1 MSQHSHPLNQP
12 VPAGHPQ
19 RITDA
24 DESRSADMH
33 SRTVKYTISM
43 SVRMACFITAFFVHG
58 WIQVV
63 MLVLAVILPYFAVV
77 VANASGADLAKR
89 TETNYYDG
97 GPAEPAMLAGAP
109 AGPVGDDDPQKPAS
123 KEESRND
130 DSTSGSR
137 RDNTG
142 PFGSGSSTTGPEDDD
157 EPDLLSGQ
165 WYVPGGDE
173 DEPQEAQRDHHH
185 HGHPGRPGN
194 EREHG

>member
-1 MSQHSHPLNQP
+1 MSQHSYPLNQP

-43 SVRMACFITAFFVHG
+43 SVRMACFIAAFFVHG

-63 MLVLAVILPYFAVV
+63 MLILAVILPYFAVV

-97 GPAEPAMLAGAP
+97 GPTEPAMLAGAAADGTKDEAP
-109 AGPVGDDDPQKPAS
+109 QDPTAKDESNTDDPT
-123 KEESRND
+123 E
-130 DSTSGSR
+130 GSEGTT
-137 RDNTG
+137 TG
-142 PFGSGSSTTGPEDDD
+142 PFDPASGSTSPQEDA
-157 EPDLLSGQ
+157 EPDLLSGH
-165 WYVPGGDE
+165 WYVPDE
-173 DEPQEAQRDHHH
+173 AEEPQQEERVHHH
-185 HGHPGRPGN
+185 HGHRHRPGS

>member
-24 DESRSADMH
+24 DESRSADRH

-63 MLVLAVILPYFAVV
+63 MLILAVVLPYFAVV

-89 TETNYYDG
+89 TETNYYEG
-97 GPAEPAMLAGAP
+97 GPGEPAMLDGAP
-109 AGPVGDDDPQKPAS
+109 AATVGDDDAQQPSAEDRRETP
-123 KEESRND
+123 D
-130 DSTSGSR
+130 GSV
-137 RDNTG
+137 DV
-142 PFGSGSSTTGPEDDD
+142 D
-157 EPDLLSGQ
+157 EPYLLSGH
-165 WYVPGGDE
+165 WYDPEADA
-173 DEPQEAQRDHHH
+173 DEPPEDPPRRNHHS
-185 HGHPGRPGN
+185 RSGN

>member
-63 MLVLAVILPYFAVV
+63 MLILAVILPYFAVV

-89 TETNYYDG
+89 TEMNYYDD
-97 GPAEPAMLAGAP
+97 GPAEPAMLAGAS
-109 AGPVGDDDPQKPAS
+109 AGTAGDDDGPQEQAS
-123 KEESRND
+123 KD
-130 DSTSGSR
+130 TGATSGSR
-137 RDNTG
+137 RDSTG
-142 PFGSGSSTTGPEDDD
+142 PFTPESSSTGPEDDD
-157 EPDLLSGQ
+157 EPDLLAGQ
-165 WYVPGGDE
+165 WYVPDGDE
-173 DEPQEAQRDHHH
+173 DAPQEEQQVHPH
-185 HGHPGRPGN
+185 HGHSRPP
-194 EREHG
+194 RK